1 MKTTRY
7 FDITRQREDRRTI
20 LDEWISQAV
29 TYPAGELVQAD
40 SRIRRWAL
48 IEAAG
53 HRYLRVVLLPD
64 GETVHNAFFDRRFK
78 P

>member
-53 HRYLRVVLLPD
+53 HR
-64 GETVHNAFFDRRFK
+64 
-78 P
+78 